1 MPQRTNSEILT
12 KKSRGALPK
21 YDCVTKDTTEGD
33 VKLRRSVYRSFKK
46 IMKSK
51 DGKAFTKL
59 RLVDS
64 GEITFK
70 EHDKIINHAWD
81 IRPVP
86 I

>member
-1 MPQRTNSEILT
+1 
-12 KKSRGALPK
+12 
-21 YDCVTKDTTEGD
+21 
-33 VKLRRSVYRSFKK
+33 
-46 IMKSK
+46 MKSE
-51 DGKAFTKL
+51 DGVAFTKL

-86 I
+86 K